1 MKNYAT
7 HVGIDVAK
15 LTLDYCLL
23 QEDQKPVQGQIL
35 NTQKSLKSFFSGTS
49 AGFSFR
55 TIIFLNKG
63 EGGIDLFSG

>member
-1 MKNYAT
+1 MKNYRT

-35 NTQKSLKSFFSGTS
+35 NTQKSVKLFLKTRCAKSPDF
-49 AGFSFR
+49 AR
-55 TIIFLNKG
+55 C
-63 EGGIDLFSG
+63 